1 MDLDESREDPQDPL
15 ALFSGAGGDD
25 ACIGEWK
32 NEHLQV
38 RITQRGGQ
46 LVLQSAK
53 KELVLSRAAFNEWSV
68 ADEADPLTTV
78 YVARVTGYGR
88 ETRLVLRPP
97 KHKASDKEAVLR
109 RLEHVE
115 LDDSPALPALEDARP
130 ALMDHERRGESSD
143 GERAPLAIRDRD
155 EADMRRR
162 RRYGS
167 PRRGQGQGGRRSGHG
182 RSRSPYGSRS
192 LPRREEI
199 RDGGGEV
206 SGEPEKVTTLFVT
219 GLPSDAR
226 EEEVRA
232 SLARYGNVLR
242 VVMMRRGQGECNA
255 FVRFETLKE
264 ARRCLDRILD
274 GRIEVCQTR
283 VKAEMARR
291 NTN

>member
-1 MDLDESREDPQDPL
+1 MAWGEVDKDDPL
-15 ALFSGAGGDD
+15 ALFSGAAGDD

-38 RITQRGGQ
+38 RIALQGSR

-53 KELVLSRAAFNEWSV
+53 KELYLTRAGFNEWNV
-68 ADEADPLTTV
+68 TDDVDPSTTV
-78 YVARVTGYGR
+78 YVARVSGYGR
-88 ETRLVLRPP
+88 DTRLVLRPP

-115 LDDSPALPALEDARP
+115 LEETEMGLPALEDRP
-130 ALMDHERRGESSD
+130 MQDRGHRTESPD
-143 GERAPLAIRDRD
+143 DRAPLAIRDRE
-155 EADMRRR
+155 EAEIRRR
-162 RRYGS
+162 RRHAS
-167 PRRGQGQGGRRSGHG
+167 PRRGPAGGRRQGHG

-192 LPRREEI
+192 LPRKDE
-199 RDGGGEV
+199 DGAE
-206 SGEPEKVTTLFVT
+206 VTTLFVT
-219 GLPSDAR
+219 GLPNDAR

-232 SLARYGNVLR
+232 SLARAGNILR

-264 ARRCLDRILD
+264 ARRAMDRILD
-274 GRIEVCQTR
+274 GRLEVCQAR
-283 VKAEMARR
+283 AKAEIARR

>member
-1 MDLDESREDPQDPL
+1 MVWGEVDKDDPL
-15 ALFSGAGGDD
+15 ALFSGSAGDD

-38 RITQRGGQ
+38 RIALQGSR

-53 KELVLSRAAFNEWSV
+53 KELILTRAGFNEWSV
-68 ADEADPLTTV
+68 ADDIDHSMIV
-78 YVARVTGYGR
+78 YVARVSGYGR
-88 ETRLVLRPP
+88 DTRLILRPP

-115 LDDSPALPALEDARP
+115 LEESQMGLPALEDRP
-130 ALMDHERRGESSD
+130 LQDRGHRMDSPEGD
-143 GERAPLAIRDRD
+143 DRAPLAIRDRE
-155 EADMRRR
+155 EAEIRRR
-162 RRYGS
+162 RRHAS
-167 PRRGQGQGGRRSGHG
+167 PRRGPGGGGRRQGHG

-192 LPRREEI
+192 LPRKDE
-199 RDGGGEV
+199 DGAE
-206 SGEPEKVTTLFVT
+206 VTTLFVT
-219 GLPSDAR
+219 GLPNDAR

-232 SLARYGNVLR
+232 SLVRAGNILR

-255 FVRFETLKE
+255 FVRFEALKE
-264 ARRCLDRILD
+264 ARRAMDRILD
-274 GRIEVCQTR
+274 GRLEVCQTR